1 MPDSDRPAR
10 YTTTAIA
17 LHWIIAAAVLGQIA
31 FGWWM
36 QEIPKDPLGPRVN
49 AYNLHKSIGL
59 TILALM
65 TLRLVWRATH
75 RPPALPAMPAW
86 QARAARI
93 NHWVL
98 YTCLFLQPLSGY
110 VGSAVSGYPV
120 RYFGM
125 LLPAWA
131 AKSIPLKDFLSD
143 VHLVNSGI
151 LVAAI
156 TIHFAAALKHQFVDR
171 NGLLWRMWPRGR
183 VPAATVGRRR
193 AVD

>member
-1 MPDSDRPAR
+1 MSGSDRPAR
-10 YTTTAIA
+10 YSTTAIV

-31 FGWWM
+31 FGWSM
-36 QEIPKDPLGPRVN
+36 QEIAKEPVGPRVN
-49 AYNLHKSIGL
+49 AFNLHKSIGM

-65 TLRLVWRATH
+65 ALRLIWRSMH
-75 RPPALPAMPAW
+75 RPPPLPAMPAW

-110 VGSAVSGYPV
+110 LGSAVSGYPV

-131 AKSIPLKDFLSD
+131 AKSIPLKDFLSV
-143 VHLVNSGI
+143 VHLVNSCI
-151 LVAAI
+151 LVTAI
-156 TIHFAAALKHQFVDR
+156 AVHIAAALKHQFVDR
-171 NGLLWRMWPRGR
+171 DRLLLRMWP
-183 VPAATVGRRR
+183 
-193 AVD
+193 